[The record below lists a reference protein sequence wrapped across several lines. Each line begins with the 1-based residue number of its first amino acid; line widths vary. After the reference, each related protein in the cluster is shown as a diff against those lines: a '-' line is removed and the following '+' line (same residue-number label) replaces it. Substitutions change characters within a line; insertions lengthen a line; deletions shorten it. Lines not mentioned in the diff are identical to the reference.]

1 MQYDA
6 MAAMMNGGDKEKQ
19 EYLLNAAALYMH
31 GGKYDE
37 VGVRETSDL

>member
-1 MQYDA
+1 
-6 MAAMMNGGDKEKQ
+6 MNGGDKEKQ

-37 VGVRETSDL
+37 VGMREASDL

>member
-1 MQYDA
+1 
-6 MAAMMNGGDKEKQ
+6 MNGGDKEKQ

-37 VGVRETSDL
+37 VRVRKRSDL

>member
-1 MQYDA
+1 
-6 MAAMMNGGDKEKQ
+6 MNGEDKEKQ

-37 VGVRETSDL
+37 VEMREASDL

>member
-1 MQYDA
+1 
-6 MAAMMNGGDKEKQ
+6 MAAMVNGGDKKQ

>member
-1 MQYDA
+1 
-6 MAAMMNGGDKEKQ
+6 MAAMVNGEDKEKQ

-37 VGVRETSDL
+37 VRVRKRSVL